1 METYKMT
8 TQELSRFQWV
18 EMAVFDSS
26 GLTGTY
32 QALNGA
38 SQYLIYTGSGFP
50 DSIKS
55 LKIYNGSNVG
65 ITISF
70 DGVTRQDFWPAG
82 ATIILD
88 VQANHANNSAYGSG
102 TLNGAQGQVI
112 YGTGSAGVGNVY
124 ISAYR

>member
-1 METYKMT
+1 MT

-26 GLTGTY
+26 TLTNSY
-32 QALNGA
+32 QAMNGA
-38 SQYLIYTGSGFP
+38 SQYLIFTGSGFP

-65 ITISF
+65 ITVSF
-70 DGVTRQDFWPAG
+70 DGVVRHDYWPAG
-82 ATIILD
+82 ASIILD
-88 VQANHANNSAYGSG
+88 IQTNHANNSAYGSG
-102 TLNGAQGQVI
+102 TLNGAQGQII
-112 YGTGSAGVGNVY
+112 YGKGTAGTGSVY